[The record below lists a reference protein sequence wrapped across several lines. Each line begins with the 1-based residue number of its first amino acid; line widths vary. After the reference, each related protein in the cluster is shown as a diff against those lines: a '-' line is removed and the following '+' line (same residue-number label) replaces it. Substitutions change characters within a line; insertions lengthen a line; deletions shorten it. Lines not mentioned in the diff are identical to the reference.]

1 LNRDVIITDDGSST
15 VYIKEIDECYHS
27 THGAISESLHVFI
40 RNGLQ
45 QINQTEINVFE
56 IGFGTGLNA
65 FLSAIYAHDYKIK
78 VNYTTIEKYPL
89 ETNIVDKLNYS
100 QNLGFPEIF
109 KAIHFTSWNKTGQIT
124 PFFTLL
130 KLNQDFVKFDFNQ
143 IVKTD
148 IVFFDA
154 FSPSKQAEMWQPMLF
169 EKLYNLLNIN
179 GTLVTYAAAGL
190 VKSALRQVGF
200 QVKRLQG
207 PPGKHHMISA
217 KKI

>member
-15 VYIKEIDECYHS
+15 VYNKELDECYHS

-45 QINQTEINVFE
+45 QINLTEINVFE

-65 FLSAIYAHDYKIK
+65 FLSAIYAHDHKIRI
-78 VNYTTIEKYPL
+78 NYATIEKYPL
-89 ETNIVDKLNYS
+89 EATLVNELNYS
-100 QNLGFPEIF
+100 RNLGFHEIF
-109 KAIHFTSWNKTGQIT
+109 KTIHSTSWNKTQKIT
-124 PFFTLL
+124 LFFELL
-130 KLNQDFVKFDFNQ
+130 KINQDFINFDFNQ
-143 IVKTD
+143 IVNPD

-154 FSPSKQAEMWQPMLF
+154 FSPSKQAEMWQPLLF
-169 EKLYNLLNIN
+169 EKIYNLLKTN
-179 GTLVTYAAAGL
+179 GILVTYAAAGL
-190 VKSALRQVGF
+190 VKNALRQAGF

-207 PPGKHHMISA
+207 PPGKHHMIMA

>member
-15 VYIKEIDECYHS
+15 VYNKELDECYHS

-45 QINQTEINVFE
+45 QINLTEINVFE

-65 FLSAIYAHDYKIK
+65 FLSAIYADDHKIRI
-78 VNYTTIEKYPL
+78 NYATIEKFPL
-89 ETNIVDKLNYS
+89 EATLVDKLNYS

-109 KAIHFTSWNKTGQIT
+109 KAIHFASWNRTKQIT
-124 PFFTLL
+124 PFFELL
-130 KLNQDFVKFDFNQ
+130 KLNQDFIKFDFNL
-143 IVKTD
+143 IVKPD
-148 IVFFDA
+148 IIFFDA
-154 FSPSKQAEMWQPMLF
+154 FSPSKQAEIWQPILF

-190 VKSALRQVGF
+190 VKNALRQVGF
-200 QVKRLQG
+200 QVKRLKG